1 MTYLKQKPG
10 SLEDVIAKQ
19 QSPYQESAYQDKFKK
34 ELDKAGRGIGSMTPK
49 EKTIFFNKVEES
61 YQDDD
66 NYSSALEYVLK
77 KYGYDHKSNNAF
89 MRRAKIAVKASGR
102 SGRVVGFNDVIS
114 QLKKEKESGW
124 QSKIAKMEREVKE
137 KDRQLSKADPANRTI
152 SRFNKKSY
160 EQLNK
165 EEWQP
170 SNGKHAD
177 EQLMKDFISKGGKV
191 EKVPENKR
199 AYNGNRIK
207 PHLSNKQNLDRQE
220 AMTEEKELKEKD
232 GANTSTR
239 TGTASR
245 NAKKKYRFGYRVA
258 EKQPKGNDIE
268 EGASELIKKAVEI
281 AKKMA
286 NNYTGA
292 TNAIEA
298 LKKGLSKDPI
308 VSAALLK
315 ANEELQEAR
324 WRVSGQMGYKGIGG
338 TDGFEMVINATSEKD
353 AIQKG
358 EKELDKARKKR
369 TIGPGGGG
377 NLEDVDI
384 EGAERTNDPL
394 ESPSSNMLHSHVPE
408 GEKELKELAFFTK
421 ENVGHQLWGKAVSE
435 TENRGDSKLL
445 PSKNFTK
452 EEDDKDEKGASTS
465 KVPVIKKDNKPGVK
479 IAKIR
484 LKRDKMDGA
493 EGSGT
498 KDPAAQEK
506 QILTLTGQINVL
518 KAKLENEKHKIMKP
532 VANKET
538 GQVPLTI
545 GLASKLLRDKAEK
558 EGEEDKKEDKKEVK
572 KESVSPYKLKY
583 ETLRARL
590 KEKAEKEKLAK
601 KKDEPTKGRTMTGE
615 PATKIDTKPQ
625 ISYTM

>member
-10 SLEDVIAKQ
+10 SIEDVIAKQ
-19 QSPYQESAYQDKFKK
+19 QSQYQESSYQDKFKK

-49 EKTIFFNKVEES
+49 EKTAFFNKVEES
-61 YQDDD
+61 VQAE
-66 NYSSALEYVLK
+66 ALAPEK
-77 KYGYDHKSNNAF
+77 QKE
-89 MRRAKIAVKASGR
+89 
-102 SGRVVGFNDVIS
+102 ND
-114 QLKKEKESGW
+114 K
-124 QSKIAKMEREVKE
+124 
-137 KDRQLSKADPANRTI
+137 
-152 SRFNKKSY
+152 
-160 EQLNK
+160 
-165 EEWQP
+165 
-170 SNGKHAD
+170 
-177 EQLMKDFISKGGKV
+177 LMKDFIAKGGKV
-191 EKVPENKR
+191 QNIPICKRNFQGNKLIVR
-199 AYNGNRIK
+199 AAQKKIK
-207 PHLSNKQNLDRQE
+207 
-220 AMTEEKELKEKD
+220 EEKELKEKD

-268 EGASELIKKAVEI
+268 EGASELVKKAIAI

-298 LKKGLSKDPI
+298 LKKGLSKDPA
-308 VSAALLK
+308 VSAALLA
-315 ANEELQEAR
+315 ANENF
-324 WRVSGQMGYKGIGG
+324 V
-338 TDGFEMVINATSEKD
+338 
-353 AIQKG
+353 
-358 EKELDKARKKR
+358 
-369 TIGPGGGG
+369 
-377 NLEDVDI
+377 
-384 EGAERTNDPL
+384 
-394 ESPSSNMLHSHVPE
+394 
-408 GEKELKELAFFTK
+408 K
-421 ENVGHQLWGKAVSE
+421 ENVGHQLWGKAVSD

-445 PSKNFTK
+445 PSKNIQQ
-452 EEDDKDEKGASTS
+452 EADEKDSKGASTA
-465 KVPVIKKDNKPGVK
+465 KVPPVSKDNKPGVK

-532 VANKET
+532 VASKET

-558 EGEEDKKEDKKEVK
+558 ESDEEKKEVK

-615 PATKIDTKPQ
+615 PATKVDTKPE

>member
-61 YQDDD
+61 VQAE
-66 NYSSALEYVLK
+66 ALAPEK
-77 KYGYDHKSNNAF
+77 
-89 MRRAKIAVKASGR
+89 
-102 SGRVVGFNDVIS
+102 
-114 QLKKEKESGW
+114 QKEHDK
-124 QSKIAKMEREVKE
+124 
-137 KDRQLSKADPANRTI
+137 
-152 SRFNKKSY
+152 
-160 EQLNK
+160 
-165 EEWQP
+165 
-170 SNGKHAD
+170 
-177 EQLMKDFISKGGKV
+177 LMKDFIAKGGKV
-191 EKVPENKR
+191 QNIPIGKRNFQGNKLIVR
-199 AYNGNRIK
+199 AAQK
-207 PHLSNKQNLDRQE
+207 KLK
-220 AMTEEKELKEKD
+220 EEKELKEKD

-268 EGASELIKKAVEI
+268 ESASELIKKAVEI

-315 ANEELQEAR
+315 ANENF
-324 WRVSGQMGYKGIGG
+324 V
-338 TDGFEMVINATSEKD
+338 
-353 AIQKG
+353 
-358 EKELDKARKKR
+358 
-369 TIGPGGGG
+369 
-377 NLEDVDI
+377 
-384 EGAERTNDPL
+384 
-394 ESPSSNMLHSHVPE
+394 
-408 GEKELKELAFFTK
+408 K
-421 ENVGHQLWGKAVSE
+421 ENVGHQLWDKAVSE

-452 EEDDKDEKGASTS
+452 EEEDKDSKGASTA
-465 KVPVIKKDNKPGVK
+465 KVPPVSKDNKPGVK

-506 QILTLTGQINVL
+506 QILTLQGQLNVL

-532 VANKET
+532 VASKET

-545 GLASKLLRDKAEK
+545 GLASKLLKDKAEK
-558 EGEEDKKEDKKEVK
+558 NEDKDEVK
-572 KESVSPYKLKY
+572 KEAVSPYKLKY

>member
-160 EQLNK
+160 EQLSK
-165 EEWQP
+165 EEFVQAEALAP
-170 SNGKHAD
+170 EKQKEHD
-177 EQLMKDFISKGGKV
+177 KLMKDFITKGGKV
-191 EKVPENKR
+191 QNIPIGKRNFQGNKLIVR
-199 AYNGNRIK
+199 AAQK
-207 PHLSNKQNLDRQE
+207 KLK
-220 AMTEEKELKEKD
+220 EERELKEKD
-232 GANTSTR
+232 GANTSTT
-239 TGTASR
+239 TGSASR

-268 EGASELIKKAVEI
+268 EGASELVKKAVEI

-298 LKKGLSKDPI
+298 LKKGLSKNPT
-308 VSAALLK
+308 VLAALLA
-315 ANEELQEAR
+315 ANENFIKEATYRYELEITSDYGDDGNNQ
-324 WRVSGQMGYKGIGG
+324 SDGG
-338 TDGFEMVINATSEKD
+338 TLSASSEKD
-353 AIQKG
+353 AQNKA
-358 EKELDKARKKR
+358 EKLADKFADKANKKSR
-369 TIGPGGGG
+369 GPGHFEAH
-377 NLEDVDI
+377 NVDVW
-384 EGAERTNDPL
+384 
-394 ESPSSNMLHSHVPE
+394 LHEV
-408 GEKELKELAFFTK
+408 AN
-421 ENVGHQLWGKAVSE
+421 ENVGHQLWGKAVSD

-445 PSKNFTK
+445 PSKNIQQ
-452 EEDDKDEKGASTS
+452 EADEKDEKGASTS
-465 KVPVIKKDNKPGVK
+465 KVPAIKKDNKPGVK

-538 GQVPLTI
+538 GQVPLTV

-558 EGEEDKKEDKKEVK
+558 ENDEDKKEVK

-615 PATKIDTKPQ
+615 PATKVDTKPQ

>member
-61 YQDDD
+61 VQAE
-66 NYSSALEYVLK
+66 ALAPEK
-77 KYGYDHKSNNAF
+77 
-89 MRRAKIAVKASGR
+89 
-102 SGRVVGFNDVIS
+102 
-114 QLKKEKESGW
+114 QKEHDK
-124 QSKIAKMEREVKE
+124 
-137 KDRQLSKADPANRTI
+137 
-152 SRFNKKSY
+152 
-160 EQLNK
+160 
-165 EEWQP
+165 
-170 SNGKHAD
+170 
-177 EQLMKDFISKGGKV
+177 LMKDFIAKGGKV
-191 EKVPENKR
+191 QNIPIGKRNFQGNKLIVR
-199 AYNGNRIK
+199 AAQK
-207 PHLSNKQNLDRQE
+207 KLK
-220 AMTEEKELKEKD
+220 EEKELKEKD

-268 EGASELIKKAVEI
+268 ESASELIKKAVEI

-315 ANEELQEAR
+315 ANENF
-324 WRVSGQMGYKGIGG
+324 V
-338 TDGFEMVINATSEKD
+338 
-353 AIQKG
+353 
-358 EKELDKARKKR
+358 
-369 TIGPGGGG
+369 
-377 NLEDVDI
+377 
-384 EGAERTNDPL
+384 
-394 ESPSSNMLHSHVPE
+394 
-408 GEKELKELAFFTK
+408 K
-421 ENVGHQLWGKAVSE
+421 ENVGHQLWDKAVSE

-452 EEDDKDEKGASTS
+452 EEEDKDSKGASTA
-465 KVPVIKKDNKPGVK
+465 KVPPVSKDNKPGVK

-506 QILTLTGQINVL
+506 QILTLQGQLNVL

-532 VANKET
+532 VASKET

-558 EGEEDKKEDKKEVK
+558 DDDKKEVK

>member
-49 EKTIFFNKVEES
+49 EKTAFFNKVEES
-61 YQDDD
+61 VQAE
-66 NYSSALEYVLK
+66 ALAPEK
-77 KYGYDHKSNNAF
+77 QKE
-89 MRRAKIAVKASGR
+89 
-102 SGRVVGFNDVIS
+102 ND
-114 QLKKEKESGW
+114 K
-124 QSKIAKMEREVKE
+124 
-137 KDRQLSKADPANRTI
+137 
-152 SRFNKKSY
+152 
-160 EQLNK
+160 
-165 EEWQP
+165 
-170 SNGKHAD
+170 
-177 EQLMKDFISKGGKV
+177 LMKDFIAKGGKV
-191 EKVPENKR
+191 QNIPIGKRNFQGNKLIVR
-199 AYNGNRIK
+199 AAQKKIK
-207 PHLSNKQNLDRQE
+207 
-220 AMTEEKELKEKD
+220 EEKELKEKD

-268 EGASELIKKAVEI
+268 EGASELVKKAIAI

-315 ANEELQEAR
+315 ANEN
-324 WRVSGQMGYKGIGG
+324 
-338 TDGFEMVINATSEKD
+338 FEQQLK
-353 AIQKG
+353 
-358 EKELDKARKKR
+358 
-369 TIGPGGGG
+369 
-377 NLEDVDI
+377 
-384 EGAERTNDPL
+384 
-394 ESPSSNMLHSHVPE
+394 
-408 GEKELKELAFFTK
+408 LKEYVS
-421 ENVGHQLWGKAVSE
+421 VGHQLWGKAVSE
-435 TENRGDSKLL
+435 TETRGDSKLL

-506 QILTLTGQINVL
+506 QILTLQGQLNVL

-532 VANKET
+532 VASKET

-545 GLASKLLRDKAEK
+545 GLASKLLRDKAEN
-558 EGEEDKKEDKKEVK
+558 EEDKKEVK

-615 PATKIDTKPQ
+615 PATKVDTKPQ

>member
-61 YQDDD
+61 VQAE
-66 NYSSALEYVLK
+66 ALAPEK
-77 KYGYDHKSNNAF
+77 
-89 MRRAKIAVKASGR
+89 
-102 SGRVVGFNDVIS
+102 
-114 QLKKEKESGW
+114 QKEHDK
-124 QSKIAKMEREVKE
+124 
-137 KDRQLSKADPANRTI
+137 
-152 SRFNKKSY
+152 
-160 EQLNK
+160 
-165 EEWQP
+165 
-170 SNGKHAD
+170 
-177 EQLMKDFISKGGKV
+177 LMKDFIAKGGKV
-191 EKVPENKR
+191 QNIPIGKRNFQGNKLIVR
-199 AYNGNRIK
+199 AAQK
-207 PHLSNKQNLDRQE
+207 KLK
-220 AMTEEKELKEKD
+220 EEKELKEKD

-268 EGASELIKKAVEI
+268 ESASELIKKAVEI

-315 ANEELQEAR
+315 ANENF
-324 WRVSGQMGYKGIGG
+324 V
-338 TDGFEMVINATSEKD
+338 
-353 AIQKG
+353 
-358 EKELDKARKKR
+358 
-369 TIGPGGGG
+369 
-377 NLEDVDI
+377 
-384 EGAERTNDPL
+384 
-394 ESPSSNMLHSHVPE
+394 
-408 GEKELKELAFFTK
+408 K
-421 ENVGHQLWGKAVSE
+421 ENVGHQLWDKAVSE

-452 EEDDKDEKGASTS
+452 EEEDKDSKGASTA
-465 KVPVIKKDNKPGVK
+465 KVPAVSKDNKPGVK

-506 QILTLTGQINVL
+506 QILTLQGQLNVL

-532 VANKET
+532 VASKET

-545 GLASKLLRDKAEK
+545 GLASKLLRDKAEN
-558 EGEEDKKEDKKEVK
+558 EEDKKEVK

-601 KKDEPTKGRTMTGE
+601 KKNEPTKGRTMTGE
-615 PATKIDTKPQ
+615 PATKVDVKPE

>member
-1 MTYLKQKPG
+1 MPKLHLKDCGLDIKGEINRYMTYLKQKPG
-10 SLEDVIAKQ
+10 SIEDVIAKQ
-19 QSPYQESAYQDKFKK
+19 QSQYQESNYQDKFKK

-49 EKTIFFNKVEES
+49 EKTVFFNKVDDIKKTKQES
-61 YQDDD
+61 VQTE
-66 NYSSALEYVLK
+66 ALTPEK
-77 KYGYDHKSNNAF
+77 
-89 MRRAKIAVKASGR
+89 
-102 SGRVVGFNDVIS
+102 
-114 QLKKEKESGW
+114 QKEHDK
-124 QSKIAKMEREVKE
+124 
-137 KDRQLSKADPANRTI
+137 
-152 SRFNKKSY
+152 
-160 EQLNK
+160 
-165 EEWQP
+165 
-170 SNGKHAD
+170 
-177 EQLMKDFISKGGKV
+177 LMKDFIAKGGKIQKIPVGKRNFQGNKLIVRAGSKKSLAAEHNPAELNEGRWRV
-191 EKVPENKR
+191 EGEMWYKGIRSPDNFSMVINATSEKDAINKSEKELEKARKKRWIGPGGGGNVEDIDGVYAEPTTEPLERPSSSMQHSHVPEGETELEEAKYTYSFTITSDYGNDGGDQEEEGTLNASSDKDAENKAEKLADKFCEKINKR
-199 AYNGNRIK
+199 KSSVGRPGHFEPSQIDVWK
-207 PHLSNKQNLDRQE
+207 
-220 AMTEEKELKEKD
+220 EEVELKEKD

-239 TGTASR
+239 IGTASR

-258 EKQPKGNDIE
+258 EKQPKGSDIE

-315 ANEELQEAR
+315 ANENF
-324 WRVSGQMGYKGIGG
+324 V
-338 TDGFEMVINATSEKD
+338 
-353 AIQKG
+353 
-358 EKELDKARKKR
+358 
-369 TIGPGGGG
+369 
-377 NLEDVDI
+377 
-384 EGAERTNDPL
+384 
-394 ESPSSNMLHSHVPE
+394 
-408 GEKELKELAFFTK
+408 K

-506 QILTLTGQINVL
+506 QILTLQGQLNVL

-532 VANKET
+532 VASKET

-545 GLASKLLRDKAEK
+545 GIASKLLRDKAEK
-558 EGEEDKKEDKKEVK
+558 ENDEDKKEVK

-601 KKDEPTKGRTMTGE
+601 KKNEPTKGRTMTGE
-615 PATKIDTKPQ
+615 PATKVDTKPQ

>member
-1 MTYLKQKPG
+1 VPKLHLKDCGLDIKGEINRYMTYLKQKPG

-49 EKTIFFNKVEES
+49 EKTAFFNKVEES
-61 YQDDD
+61 VQAE
-66 NYSSALEYVLK
+66 ALAPEK
-77 KYGYDHKSNNAF
+77 QKE
-89 MRRAKIAVKASGR
+89 
-102 SGRVVGFNDVIS
+102 ND
-114 QLKKEKESGW
+114 K
-124 QSKIAKMEREVKE
+124 
-137 KDRQLSKADPANRTI
+137 
-152 SRFNKKSY
+152 
-160 EQLNK
+160 
-165 EEWQP
+165 
-170 SNGKHAD
+170 
-177 EQLMKDFISKGGKV
+177 LMKDFIAKGGKV
-191 EKVPENKR
+191 QNIPIGKRNFQGNKLIVR
-199 AYNGNRIK
+199 AAQK
-207 PHLSNKQNLDRQE
+207 KLK
-220 AMTEEKELKEKD
+220 EEKELKEKD

-239 TGTASR
+239 TGSASR

-268 EGASELIKKAVEI
+268 ESASELVKKAIAI

-298 LKKGLSKDPI
+298 LKKGLSKDPA
-308 VSAALLK
+308 VSAALLA
-315 ANEELQEAR
+315 ANENF
-324 WRVSGQMGYKGIGG
+324 V
-338 TDGFEMVINATSEKD
+338 
-353 AIQKG
+353 
-358 EKELDKARKKR
+358 
-369 TIGPGGGG
+369 
-377 NLEDVDI
+377 
-384 EGAERTNDPL
+384 
-394 ESPSSNMLHSHVPE
+394 
-408 GEKELKELAFFTK
+408 K
-421 ENVGHQLWGKAVSE
+421 ENVGHQLWGKAVSD

-445 PSKNFTK
+445 PSKNIQQ
-452 EEDDKDEKGASTS
+452 EADEKDSKGASTA
-465 KVPVIKKDNKPGVK
+465 KVPPVSKDNKPGVK

-532 VANKET
+532 VASKET

-558 EGEEDKKEDKKEVK
+558 EDDKKEVK

-601 KKDEPTKGRTMTGE
+601 KKNEPTKGRTMTGE
-615 PATKIDTKPQ
+615 PATKVDTKPE

>member
-49 EKTIFFNKVEES
+49 EKTAFFNKVEES
-61 YQDDD
+61 VQAE
-66 NYSSALEYVLK
+66 ALAPEK
-77 KYGYDHKSNNAF
+77 QKE
-89 MRRAKIAVKASGR
+89 
-102 SGRVVGFNDVIS
+102 ND
-114 QLKKEKESGW
+114 K
-124 QSKIAKMEREVKE
+124 
-137 KDRQLSKADPANRTI
+137 
-152 SRFNKKSY
+152 
-160 EQLNK
+160 
-165 EEWQP
+165 
-170 SNGKHAD
+170 
-177 EQLMKDFISKGGKV
+177 LMKDFIAKGGKV
-191 EKVPENKR
+191 QNIPIGKRNFQGNKLIVR
-199 AYNGNRIK
+199 AAQKKIK
-207 PHLSNKQNLDRQE
+207 
-220 AMTEEKELKEKD
+220 EEKELKEKD

-268 EGASELIKKAVEI
+268 EGASELVKKAIAI

-298 LKKGLSKDPI
+298 LKKGLSKDPA
-308 VSAALLK
+308 VSAALLA
-315 ANEELQEAR
+315 ANENF
-324 WRVSGQMGYKGIGG
+324 V
-338 TDGFEMVINATSEKD
+338 
-353 AIQKG
+353 
-358 EKELDKARKKR
+358 
-369 TIGPGGGG
+369 
-377 NLEDVDI
+377 
-384 EGAERTNDPL
+384 
-394 ESPSSNMLHSHVPE
+394 
-408 GEKELKELAFFTK
+408 K
-421 ENVGHQLWGKAVSE
+421 ENVGHQLWGKAVSD

-445 PSKNFTK
+445 PSKNIQQ
-452 EEDDKDEKGASTS
+452 EADEKDS
-465 KVPVIKKDNKPGVK
+465 KVPPVAKDKKP
-479 IAKIR
+479 
-484 LKRDKMDGA
+484 A
-493 EGSGT
+493 EGTGT

-506 QILTLTGQINVL
+506 QILTLQGQINVL

-532 VANKET
+532 VASKET

-545 GLASKLLRDKAEK
+545 GIASKLLRDKAEK
-558 EGEEDKKEDKKEVK
+558 ENDEDKKEVK

-601 KKDEPTKGRTMTGE
+601 KKNEPTKGRTMTGE
-615 PATKIDTKPQ
+615 PATKVDTKPQ

>member
-61 YQDDD
+61 VQAE
-66 NYSSALEYVLK
+66 ALAPEK
-77 KYGYDHKSNNAF
+77 QKE
-89 MRRAKIAVKASGR
+89 
-102 SGRVVGFNDVIS
+102 ND
-114 QLKKEKESGW
+114 K
-124 QSKIAKMEREVKE
+124 
-137 KDRQLSKADPANRTI
+137 
-152 SRFNKKSY
+152 
-160 EQLNK
+160 
-165 EEWQP
+165 
-170 SNGKHAD
+170 
-177 EQLMKDFISKGGKV
+177 LMKDFIAKGGKV
-191 EKVPENKR
+191 QNIPIGKRNFQGNKLIVR
-199 AYNGNRIK
+199 AAQKKIK
-207 PHLSNKQNLDRQE
+207 
-220 AMTEEKELKEKD
+220 EEKELKEKD

-315 ANEELQEAR
+315 ANENF
-324 WRVSGQMGYKGIGG
+324 V
-338 TDGFEMVINATSEKD
+338 
-353 AIQKG
+353 
-358 EKELDKARKKR
+358 
-369 TIGPGGGG
+369 
-377 NLEDVDI
+377 
-384 EGAERTNDPL
+384 
-394 ESPSSNMLHSHVPE
+394 
-408 GEKELKELAFFTK
+408 K
-421 ENVGHQLWGKAVSE
+421 ENVGHQLWGQAVSD

-445 PSKNFTK
+445 PSKNIQQ
-452 EEDDKDEKGASTS
+452 EADEKDSKGASTA
-465 KVPVIKKDNKPGVK
+465 KVPPVSKDNKPGVK

-506 QILTLTGQINVL
+506 QILTLQGQLNVL

-532 VANKET
+532 VASKET

-558 EGEEDKKEDKKEVK
+558 DDDKKEVK